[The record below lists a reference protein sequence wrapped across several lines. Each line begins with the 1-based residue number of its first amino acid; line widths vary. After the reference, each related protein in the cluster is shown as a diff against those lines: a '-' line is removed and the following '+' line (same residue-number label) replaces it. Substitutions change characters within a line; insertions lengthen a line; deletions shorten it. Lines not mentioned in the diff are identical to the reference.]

1 MVLFKT
7 LIFTILVPG
16 TVTVIVPWALVSKY
30 PARLPVE
37 LALLRY
43 GGGILIVVGAIIY
56 LRCAWDFSTAGY
68 GTPAPI
74 APPEK
79 LVVRGFYRFTRNPM
93 YVGVTTVLIGEFVLT
108 SSLVQFAYAWIV
120 FVIVRTFVVY
130 YEEPNLRR
138 RFGEPYERYCA
149 TVPRWFPNFWKK
161 HAG

>member
-1 MVLFKT
+1 MILFKT

-16 TVTVIVPWALVSKY
+16 TVTVIVPWALVSRY

-37 LALLRY
+37 LGLLRY

-56 LRCAWDFSTAGY
+56 LRCAWDFSIAGH

-74 APPEK
+74 APPEE

-93 YVGVTTVLIGEFVLT
+93 YVGVTTVLVGEFVLT
-108 SSLVQFAYAWIV
+108 SSLVQFAYASIV

-138 RFGEPYERYCA
+138 RFGESYERYCA
-149 TVPRWFPNFWKK
+149 TVPRWLPIFFKK
-161 HAG
+161 NAG